1 MRHRAAAAT
10 GEPVSVTGSLRLPRR
25 EVGPVRQILGRLAVA
40 TVILVVA
47 WLMVLAGHHGYRDSV
62 TGRPPSPAAAF
73 YYVTVTL
80 SATGYGDIVPVTPV
94 ARWVSILVI
103 APLRVVFLIIL
114 IGTTVE
120 VLVGRTREQLH
131 RHRWRSRVTGHIV
144 VIGYGI
150 RGRAAIA
157 TLRGRGIDTAGLAIV
172 DRREEEVAAANA
184 EGLTAILGDGSSR
197 TVLGTARVETAR
209 AVIVTIPQDET
220 ALLATLNARALNPG
234 APIVASVNDPD
245 HVALFERDGQ
255 ASVIAAADTIGRL
268 LGNAALDQATQSPR

>member
-1 MRHRAAAAT
+1 MRHRPAAT

-25 EVGPVRQILGRLAVA
+25 ERGPVRQILGRVALA
-40 TVILVVA
+40 TVVLVVA
-47 WLMVLAGHHGYRDSV
+47 WLVVLAERDGYRDSA
-62 TGRPPSPAAAF
+62 TGRPPSPVAAF

-94 ARWVSILVI
+94 ARWLGILVI
-103 APLRVVFLIIL
+103 APLRVAFLIIL

-120 VLVGRTREQLH
+120 VLVGRTRAQL
-131 RHRWRSRVTGHIV
+131 RRLRWRSRVTGHIV

-157 TLRGRGIDTAGLAIV
+157 TLRGRGVDTTGLAIV

-197 TVLGTARVETAR
+197 TVLGTARVDTAR

-220 ALLATLNARALNPG
+220 ALLTTLNARALNPG

-245 HVALFERDGQ
+245 HVALFERDGH

-268 LGNAALDQATQSPR
+268 LGNAALDQP

>member
-1 MRHRAAAAT
+1 MGRVAAA
-10 GEPVSVTGSLRLPRR
+10 VV
-25 EVGPVRQILGRLAVA
+25 V
-40 TVILVVA
+40 LVVA
-47 WLMVLAGHHGYRDSV
+47 WLAVVADHDNYRDAV
-62 TGRPPSPAAAF
+62 TGRPPSLAAAF

-80 SATGYGDIVPVTPV
+80 SATGYGDILPVTPV
-94 ARWVSILVI
+94 ARWVGILVI
-103 APLRVVFLIIL
+103 LPLRVIFLIIL

-120 VLVGRTREQLH
+120 VLVGRTREQLQ

-157 TLRGRGIDTAGLAIV
+157 ALRGRGIDLAGLAIV

-184 EGLTAILGDGSSR
+184 DGLTAILGDGSSR
-197 TVLGTARVETAR
+197 TVLGTARVDTAR

-245 HVALFERDGQ
+245 HVALFERDGH

-268 LGNAALDQATQSPR
+268 LGDAALDRATQPPP